1 MASGRE
7 GIQGP
12 RDPRKWVYYKG
23 SENPPT
29 TFHGKEGREDTL
41 LSKRVRHAGERGTS
55 MTEKV
60 QWGRF
65 CVARAEARRHCCTA
79 RSLDSSGMTASQI
92 KRGQRAPG
100 IRSKVAAMIVI
111 RSRASMADKAV
122 VIRLQSLTQREHGN
136 GWRTWHSE
144 GQESRQAGNKVI
156 IQSIQ
161 SKELKG
167 AEGSTSI
174 RT

>member
-65 CVARAEARRHCCTA
+65 SVARAEARRHCCTA

-122 VIRLQSLTQREHGN
+122 VIRLQSLTRGNMEMAGEHGIQK
-136 GWRTWHSE
+136 GKSL
-144 GQESRQAGNKVI
+144 GRQATRLSFSLYNQKNLRGLREVP
-156 IQSIQ
+156 Q
-161 SKELKG
+161 
-167 AEGSTSI
+167 
-174 RT
+174 